1 MTTELAITSDDV
13 VAVTVNGRDRTTGSD
28 YRIEGFGGKADDP
41 EHDNCEPLLAA
52 LEENRDVTFGR
63 GVYYFA
69 SPIDAA
75 RLKSL
80 YSFSITGIR
89 PEVSHQHYENPAGF
103 ENAGTV
109 LRFDNQNESDWC
121 FDIDTKTAK
130 GNRLGPVV
138 FRDLVIQNNGA
149 GSSIRIADESDTS
162 RGGKN
167 SVGVCLSNIILTKPN
182 ELYSSEVAYHK
193 FPFLDPESPADD
205 KRIAKTSPVTTGL
218 RLTKAYDCVLQNVKV
233 RGHRVGVDILGSD
246 SIQASGIRTSFCAWG
261 VRHYRESGPSV
272 PGRWHGIYCEGSS
285 ACQSYLD
292 TGSVF
297 GIRCENSTAQ
307 ADLGAWDTTGLTW
320 TWKEGSEYI
329 YVSGFGDGDGYD
341 ATDYFEPLLPATFT
355 SSDGNHSYTV
365 GISEINAADN
375 SLKIINSSG
384 YCYANRDLSGNSIRR
399 YFGIPF
405 IFGSGEVSLIAP
417 ELTLNRDYENL
428 PLWAV
433 YPSSGPALL
442 SGARSTFNALDQ
454 ADNKGIICGWTP
466 GETSPPGPAILI
478 EGGNRLHRPD
488 HPLAV
493 YHGLGYYDK
502 SVSPYYES
510 PASSIPGRRWAGTCS
525 QGMRDTKNAEVRKLE
540 MRQKNGRWGVT
551 LAYVS
556 WKGREWVL
564 TGLKAKSS
572 WVINWK
578 VDMVAE
584 TGEGDQS
591 MRIST
596 HHETDNKYTDHRIDI
611 HVTEDWQTFG
621 GELTTTDFA
630 AGQEN
635 YDFRLAVRSNSGEAN
650 IPVLVGDFL
659 FTAEEIT

>member
-1 MTTELAITSDDV
+1 M
-13 VAVTVNGRDRTTGSD
+13 
-28 YRIEGFGGKADDP
+28 
-41 EHDNCEPLLAA
+41 
-52 LEENRDVTFGR
+52 
-63 GVYYFA
+63 
-69 SPIDAA
+69 
-75 RLKSL
+75 
-80 YSFSITGIR
+80 
-89 PEVSHQHYENPAGF
+89 
-103 ENAGTV
+103 
-109 LRFDNQNESDWC
+109 
-121 FDIDTKTAK
+121 
-130 GNRLGPVV
+130 
-138 FRDLVIQNNGA
+138 
-149 GSSIRIADESDTS
+149 
-162 RGGKN
+162 
-167 SVGVCLSNIILTKPN
+167 
-182 ELYSSEVAYHK
+182 
-193 FPFLDPESPADD
+193 
-205 KRIAKTSPVTTGL
+205 
-218 RLTKAYDCVLQNVKV
+218 
-233 RGHRVGVDILGSD
+233 
-246 SIQASGIRTSFCAWG
+246 
-261 VRHYRESGPSV
+261 
-272 PGRWHGIYCEGSS
+272 
-285 ACQSYLD
+285 
-292 TGSVF
+292 
-297 GIRCENSTAQ
+297 
-307 ADLGAWDTTGLTW
+307 
-320 TWKEGSEYI
+320 
-329 YVSGFGDGDGYD
+329 
-341 ATDYFEPLLPATFT
+341 LPATFT

-596 HHETDNKYTDHRIDI
+596 HHETLNTYTDERTAIT
-611 HVTEDWQTFG
+611 VTEVWQTFG
-621 GELTTTDFA
+621 GSFTSTHFTSGIEDF
-630 AGQEN
+630 
-635 YDFRLAVRSNSGEAN
+635 DFRMVARSNGGSGN
-650 IPVLVGDFL
+650 IPVLVGDFE
-659 FTAEEIT
+659 FYVDEIV